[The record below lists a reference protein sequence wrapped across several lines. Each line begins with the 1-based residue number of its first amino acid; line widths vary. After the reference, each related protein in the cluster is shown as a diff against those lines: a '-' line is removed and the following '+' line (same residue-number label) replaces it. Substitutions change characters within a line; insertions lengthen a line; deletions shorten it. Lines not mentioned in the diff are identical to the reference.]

1 MKYPKEY
8 LDEIKIRLKV
18 STVVSKHVSLKKRG
32 KEFVGLSPFKN
43 EKTPSFTVNDEK
55 GFYHCFSTSEHGN
68 IFDFVMKMQNFKFGE
83 AVKFLASLAGM
94 APYRFSK
101 VDEQRE
107 KEWNEYTGI
116 YSDYTDHYHNELL
129 NNSNSKIA
137 IDYLKNRKIES
148 SIIKDFKI
156 GFVSFNSNIY
166 EKLRKNYAEKILK
179 ESGLFYYDENKK
191 FYVERFRNR
200 IIFPI
205 NSLSGKPMALGGR
218 IIDKKNKYAKY
229 INSPETNFFRKGN
242 NLYNLDKV
250 RKISHKFDEVFLV
263 EGYMDVIG
271 LSKFKIENCIANLGT
286 ALTDK
291 QIYMV
296 TQFFDN
302 IVICFDGDQSGY
314 KAAIRAAENSIK
326 SVLPDKQI
334 YFLFL
339 PDGEDPDSFV
349 EKNGK
354 NEFIDF
360 YKNNKIPVHKLV
372 FEHYKK
378 ENSSSPSGLAS
389 LEKKLKSVANS
400 VKDSLVKKY
409 ILGYFLDSLAKHSPG
424 TVFKNL
430 NKSFTGFSKP
440 LDKTKKL
447 FKDTENFS
455 SIDIKEFCLIY
466 IIINNFNF
474 FYQRSDLLENIR
486 FYKKENE
493 LIFEKILECLKGG
506 NFDSLQIDDQ
516 LLVQIEK
523 YANIKHIIQKN
534 DKDESKIVEIFNDI
548 KSELKT
554 HDLELRIQE
563 LESKFAKDFNQN
575 TFDEINRLKKEQ
587 NIN

>member
-83 AVKFLASLAGM
+83 AVKFLANLAGM
-94 APYRFSK
+94 TPYRFSK

-116 YSDYTDHYHNELL
+116 YKYYTDFYHNELL

-137 IDYLKNRKIES
+137 LDYLKKRKINNL
-148 SIIKDFKI
+148 IIEEFKI
-156 GFVSFNSNIY
+156 GFVNFNSNIY
-166 EKLRKNYAEKILK
+166 EKLTKNYDVKILN

-191 FYVERFRNR
+191 IYVERFRNR

-205 NSLSGKPMALGGR
+205 NSLSGKPIAFGGR
-218 IIDKKNKYAKY
+218 IIDTKNKYAKY

-242 NLYNLDKV
+242 NLYNLDRV

-271 LSKFKIENCIANLGT
+271 LSKFEIENCIANLGT

-291 QIYMV
+291 QVYMV

-302 IVICFDGDQSGY
+302 IVICFDGDESGY

-326 SVLPDKQI
+326 TILPDKQI

-339 PDGEDPDSFV
+339 PDGEDPDTFV
-349 EKNGK
+349 EKKGK
-354 NEFIDF
+354 NEFLDF
-360 YKNNKIPVHKLV
+360 YKNNKISVHKLI

-378 ENSSSPSGLAS
+378 ENSSSPSALAS
-389 LEKKLKSVANS
+389 LEKRLKSIANS
-400 VKDSLVKKY
+400 VKDNVVKKY
-409 ILGYFLDSLAKHSPG
+409 ILGYFLESLAKHSPG
-424 TVFKNL
+424 TVFKNS
-430 NKSFTGFSKP
+430 NKQFIDFNKP

-455 SIDIKEFCLIY
+455 SVDIKEFCLIY
-466 IIINNFNF
+466 IMINNLNF
-474 FYQRSDLLENIR
+474 FYQRSDLLENIK
-486 FYKKENE
+486 FYKKENG
-493 LIFEKILECLKGG
+493 LIFDQILECVKTG
-506 NFDSLQIDDQ
+506 NLDDLQVDNQ
-516 LLVQIEK
+516 LLDQIEK
-523 YANIKHIIQKN
+523 YANIKHIVHKN

-548 KSELKT
+548 KNELKT

-563 LESKFAKDFNQN
+563 LESKFAEDFNQN

>member
-83 AVKFLASLAGM
+83 AVKFLANLAGM

-107 KEWNEYTGI
+107 KEWNEYTSI
-116 YSDYTDHYHNELL
+116 YSDYADYYHNELL
-129 NNSNSKIA
+129 NSSNSKIA
-137 IDYLKNRKIES
+137 LDYLKKRKINN
-148 SIIKDFKI
+148 SIIKEFKI
-156 GFVSFNSNIY
+156 GFVNFNSNIY
-166 EKLRKNYAEKILK
+166 EKLRKKYDEKILN
-179 ESGLFYYDENKK
+179 ESGLFYYDENKNI
-191 FYVERFRNR
+191 YVERFRNR

-205 NSLSGKPMALGGR
+205 NSLSGKPMAFGGR
-218 IIDKKNKYAKY
+218 IIDTKNKYAKY

-242 NLYNLDKV
+242 NLYNLDRV

-271 LSKFKIENCIANLGT
+271 LSKFEIENCIANLGT

-291 QIYMV
+291 QTYMV

-302 IVICFDGDQSGY
+302 IVICFDGDESGY

-339 PDGEDPDSFV
+339 PEGEDPDTFV
-349 EKNGK
+349 EKKGK
-354 NEFIDF
+354 NEFLDF
-360 YKNNKIPVHKLV
+360 YKNNKIPVHKLI

-378 ENSSSPSGLAS
+378 ENSSSPSALAS
-389 LEKKLKSVANS
+389 LEKKFKSIANS
-400 VKDSLVKKY
+400 IKDNVVKKY
-409 ILGYFLDSLAKHSPG
+409 MLGYFLESLAKHSPG
-424 TVFKNL
+424 TVFKNS
-430 NKSFTGFSKP
+430 NKTFIGFNKP
-440 LDKTKKL
+440 LDKTKKI

-455 SIDIKEFCLIY
+455 SVDIKEFSLIY
-466 IIINNFNF
+466 IMLNNLNF
-474 FYQRSDLLENIR
+474 FYQRSDLLENIK
-486 FYKKENE
+486 FYKKENG
-493 LIFEKILECLKGG
+493 LIFDQILKCVKTG
-506 NFDSLQIDDQ
+506 NLDDLQVDNQ
-516 LLVQIEK
+516 LLNQIEK
-523 YANIKHIIQKN
+523 YANIKHIVYKN
-534 DKDESKIVEIFNDI
+534 DKDQSKIVEIFNDI
-548 KSELKT
+548 KNELKT

-563 LESKFAKDFNQN
+563 LESKFAEDFNQN

>member
-83 AVKFLASLAGM
+83 AVKFLANLAGM

-116 YSDYTDHYHNELL
+116 YSVYADYYHNELL
-129 NNSNSKIA
+129 NNPTSKIA
-137 IDYLKNRKIES
+137 LDYLKKRNIDN
-148 SIIKDFKI
+148 SIIKGFKI
-156 GFVSFNSNIY
+156 GFVNFNSNIY
-166 EKLRKNYAEKILK
+166 KKLSKNYDIKILN
-179 ESGLFYYDENKK
+179 ESGLFFYDENKK
-191 FYVERFRNR
+191 IYVERFRNR

-205 NSLSGKPMALGGR
+205 NSLSGKPMAFGGR
-218 IIDKKNKYAKY
+218 IIDTKNKYAKY

-242 NLYNLDKV
+242 NLYNLDRV

-271 LSKFKIENCIANLGT
+271 LSKFQIENCIANLGT

-302 IVICFDGDQSGY
+302 IVICFDGDESGY

-339 PDGEDPDSFV
+339 PDGEDPDTFV
-349 EKNGK
+349 EKKGK
-354 NEFIDF
+354 NEFLDF
-360 YKNNKIPVHKLV
+360 YKNNKIPVHKLI

-378 ENSSSPSGLAS
+378 ENSSSPSALAS
-389 LEKKLKSVANS
+389 LEKRLKSIANS
-400 VKDSLVKKY
+400 VKDNVVKKY
-409 ILGYFLDSLAKHSPG
+409 ILGYFLESLAKHSPG
-424 TVFKNL
+424 TVFKNS
-430 NKSFTGFSKP
+430 NKPFVGFSKP
-440 LDKTKKL
+440 LDQTKKL

-455 SIDIKEFCLIY
+455 SFDIKEFCLIY
-466 IIINNFNF
+466 IIINNLNF
-474 FYQRSDLLENIR
+474 FYQRADLLENIK
-486 FYKKENE
+486 FYKKENG
-493 LIFEKILECLKGG
+493 LIFDQILECVKSGDLD
-506 NFDSLQIDDQ
+506 NLQVDGQ
-516 LLVQIEK
+516 LLDQIEK
-523 YANIKHIIQKN
+523 FANIKHIVQKN
-534 DKDESKIVEIFNDI
+534 DKDEGKIVEIFNDI
-548 KSELKT
+548 KKELKT
-554 HDLELRIQE
+554 HDLELRIEE
-563 LESKFAKDFNQN
+563 LESKFAEDFNQN

>member
-83 AVKFLASLAGM
+83 SVKFLANLAGM
-94 APYRFSK
+94 TPYRFSK
-101 VDEQRE
+101 VDEQKE
-107 KEWNEYTGI
+107 KEWNEYTSI
-116 YSDYTDHYHNELL
+116 YSDYTDYYHNELL
-129 NNSNSKIA
+129 NNPNSKIA
-137 IDYLKNRKIES
+137 LDYLKKRKINN

-156 GFVSFNSNIY
+156 GFVNFNSSIY
-166 EKLRKNYAEKILK
+166 EKLNKNYDVKILN
-179 ESGLFYYDENKK
+179 ESGLFFLDENKK
-191 FYVERFRNR
+191 IYVERFRNR

-205 NSLSGKPMALGGR
+205 NSLSGKPMAFGGR
-218 IIDKKNKYAKY
+218 IIDTKNKYAKY

-242 NLYNLDKV
+242 NLYNLDRV

-271 LSKFKIENCIANLGT
+271 LSKFEIKNCIANLGT

-302 IVICFDGDQSGY
+302 IVICFDGDESGY

-326 SVLPDKQI
+326 SILPDKQI

-339 PDGEDPDSFV
+339 PDGEDPDTFV
-349 EKNGK
+349 EKKGK
-354 NEFIDF
+354 DEFLDF
-360 YKNNKIPVHKLV
+360 YKNNKIPVHKLI

-378 ENSSSPSGLAS
+378 ENSSSPSALAS
-389 LEKKLKSVANS
+389 LEKKLKSIANS
-400 VKDSLVKKY
+400 VKDSVVKKY
-409 ILGYFLDSLAKHSPG
+409 ILGYFLESLAKYSPG
-424 TVFKNL
+424 TIFKNS
-430 NKSFTGFSKP
+430 KQSFVSFSKP

-447 FKDTENFS
+447 FKETENFTS
-455 SIDIKEFCLIY
+455 VDIKEFCLLY
-466 IIINNFNF
+466 IIINNLNF
-474 FYQRSDLLENIR
+474 FYQRLDLLENIR
-486 FYKKENE
+486 FFKIENG
-493 LIFEKILECLKGG
+493 LIFEKILVCLKDG
-506 NFDSLQIDDQ
+506 NLERLQIDDQ
-516 LLVQIEK
+516 LLDQIEK
-523 YANIKHIIQKN
+523 YANIKHIVQKN

-548 KSELKT
+548 KNELKT

-563 LESKFAKDFNQN
+563 LESKFAKDLNQK

>member
-18 STVVSKHVSLKKRG
+18 STVVSKYVSLKKRG

-68 IFDFVMKMQNFKFGE
+68 IFDFLMKMQNFKFGE
-83 AVKFLASLAGM
+83 AVKFLANLAGM

-107 KEWNEYTGI
+107 KEWNEYTSI
-116 YSDYTDHYHNELL
+116 YSDYADYYHNALL
-129 NNSNSKIA
+129 NNPNSKNA
-137 IDYLKNRKIES
+137 LDYLKKRKINN
-148 SIIKDFKI
+148 SIIKEFKI
-156 GFVSFNSNIY
+156 GFVNFNSNIY
-166 EKLRKNYAEKILK
+166 ERLSKNYDVKILND
-179 ESGLFYYDENKK
+179 SGLFYFDENKK
-191 FYVERFRNR
+191 IHVERFRNR

-205 NSLSGKPMALGGR
+205 NSLSGKPMAFGGR
-218 IIDKKNKYAKY
+218 IIDTKNKYAKY

-242 NLYNLDKV
+242 NLYNLDRV

-271 LSKFKIENCIANLGT
+271 LNKFEIENCIANLGT

-302 IVICFDGDQSGY
+302 IVICFDGDESGY

-339 PDGEDPDSFV
+339 PDGEDPDTFV
-349 EKNGK
+349 EKKGK
-354 NEFIDF
+354 NEFLNF
-360 YKNNKIPVHKLV
+360 YKNNKIPVHKLI

-378 ENSSSPSGLAS
+378 ENSSSPSALAS
-389 LEKKLKSVANS
+389 LEKRLKGIANS
-400 VKDSLVKKY
+400 IKDSVVKKY
-409 ILGYFLDSLAKHSPG
+409 ILGYFLESLAKYSPG
-424 TVFKNL
+424 TVFKNS
-430 NKSFTGFSKP
+430 NKPFVGFNKP

-455 SIDIKEFCLIY
+455 SVDIKEFCLIY
-466 IIINNFNF
+466 IMINNLNF
-474 FYQRSDLLENIR
+474 FYQRPDLLENIK
-486 FYKKENE
+486 FLKKENG
-493 LIFEKILECLKGG
+493 LIFNQVLECVKNG
-506 NFDSLQIDDQ
+506 NLNDLQVDNQ
-516 LLVQIEK
+516 LLDEIEK
-523 YANIKHIIQKN
+523 YANIKHIVHKN

-548 KSELKT
+548 KNELKT

>member
-18 STVVSKHVSLKKRG
+18 STVVSKYVSLKKRG

-83 AVKFLASLAGM
+83 AVKFLANLAGM

-116 YSDYTDHYHNELL
+116 YLDYTNYYHNELL

-137 IDYLKNRKIES
+137 LDYLKKRKINN
-148 SIIKDFKI
+148 SIIKEFKI
-156 GFVSFNSNIY
+156 GFVNFNSNIY
-166 EKLRKNYAEKILK
+166 ERLSKKYDVKILND
-179 ESGLFYYDENKK
+179 SGLFYFDEIKK
-191 FYVERFRNR
+191 IHVERFRNR

-205 NSLSGKPMALGGR
+205 NSLSGKPMAFGGR
-218 IIDKKNKYAKY
+218 IIDTKNKYAKY

-242 NLYNLDKV
+242 NLYNLDRV

-271 LSKFKIENCIANLGT
+271 LNKFEIENCIANLGT

-302 IVICFDGDQSGY
+302 IVICFDGDESGY

-339 PDGEDPDSFV
+339 PDGEDPDTFV
-349 EKNGK
+349 EKKGK
-354 NEFIDF
+354 NEFLNF
-360 YKNNKIPVHKLV
+360 YKNNKIPVHKLI

-389 LEKKLKSVANS
+389 LEKKFKSIANS
-400 VKDSLVKKY
+400 VKDSVVKKY
-409 ILGYFLDSLAKHSPG
+409 ILGYFLESLAKYSPG
-424 TVFKNL
+424 TAFKNL
-430 NKSFTGFSKP
+430 NKSSINFSKP
-440 LDKTKKL
+440 LDKTKQL
-447 FKDTENFS
+447 FKDTESFS
-455 SIDIKEFCLIY
+455 SIDIKEFCLLY
-466 IIINNFNF
+466 IIVNNLNF
-474 FYQRSDLLENIR
+474 FYQRSDLLENVK
-486 FYKKENE
+486 FFKKENGM
-493 LIFEKILECLKGG
+493 IFTKILECLKNG
-506 NFDSLQIDDQ
+506 NLDTLQIDDQ
-516 LLVQIEK
+516 LLDQIEK
-523 YANIKHIIQKN
+523 YANIKHVIHKN

-548 KSELKT
+548 KNELKT
-554 HDLELRIQE
+554 HDLELRIQD
-563 LESKFAKDFNQN
+563 LESKFAEDFNQN

>member
-68 IFDFVMKMQNFKFGE
+68 IFDFIMKMQNFKFGE
-83 AVKFLASLAGM
+83 AVKFLANLAGM

-101 VDEQRE
+101 FDEQRE
-107 KEWNEYTGI
+107 KEWNEYTVI
-116 YSDYTDHYHNELL
+116 YADYADYYHNELL
-129 NNSNSKIA
+129 NNPNSKIA
-137 IDYLKNRKIES
+137 LDYLKKRKIKN
-148 SIIKDFKI
+148 SIIKEFKI
-156 GFVSFNSNIY
+156 GFVNFNSSIY
-166 EKLRKNYAEKILK
+166 EKLSKKYDVKILN
-179 ESGLFYYDENKK
+179 ESGLFFYDENKK
-191 FYVERFRNR
+191 IFVERFRNR

-205 NSLSGKPMALGGR
+205 NSLSGKPMAFGGR
-218 IIDKKNKYAKY
+218 IIDTKNKYAKY

-250 RKISHKFDEVFLV
+250 RKISHKFEEVFLV

-271 LSKFKIENCIANLGT
+271 LSKFEIENCIANLGT

-302 IVICFDGDQSGY
+302 IVICFDGDESGY

-339 PDGEDPDSFV
+339 PEGEDPDTFV
-349 EKNGK
+349 EKKGK
-354 NEFIDF
+354 NEFLDF
-360 YKNNKIPVHKLV
+360 YKNNKIPVHKLI

-378 ENSSSPSGLAS
+378 ENSSSPSALAS
-389 LEKKLKSVANS
+389 LEKKLKAIANS
-400 VKDSLVKKY
+400 VKDTVVKKY
-409 ILGYFLDSLAKHSPG
+409 ILGYFLENLAKYSPG
-424 TVFKNL
+424 TVFKNFK
-430 NKSFTGFSKP
+430 KSSVNFNKP

-455 SIDIKEFCLIY
+455 SVDIKEFCLLY
-466 IIINNFNF
+466 IMINNLNF
-474 FYQRSDLLENIR
+474 FYQRSDLLEKIK
-486 FYKKENE
+486 FFKKENI
-493 LIFEKILECLKGG
+493 LVFEKILDCLKDG
-506 NFDSLQIDDQ
+506 NLDSLQIDDQ
-516 LLVQIEK
+516 LLDQIEK
-523 YANIKHIIQKN
+523 YANIKHIVQKN

-548 KSELKT
+548 KNELKT

-563 LESKFAKDFNQN
+563 LESKFAEDFNQN

>member
-83 AVKFLASLAGM
+83 SVKFLANLAGM
-94 APYRFSK
+94 TPYRFSK
-101 VDEQRE
+101 VDEQKE

-116 YSDYTDHYHNELL
+116 YSDYTDYYHNELL
-129 NNSNSKIA
+129 NNPNSKIA
-137 IDYLKNRKIES
+137 LDYLKKRKINN

-156 GFVSFNSNIY
+156 GFVNFNSSIY
-166 EKLRKNYAEKILK
+166 EKLNKNYDVKILN
-179 ESGLFYYDENKK
+179 ESGLFFLDENKK
-191 FYVERFRNR
+191 IYVERFRNR

-205 NSLSGKPMALGGR
+205 NSLSGKPMAFGGR
-218 IIDKKNKYAKY
+218 IIDTKNKYAKY

-242 NLYNLDKV
+242 NLYNLDRV

-271 LSKFKIENCIANLGT
+271 LSKFEIKNCIANLGT

-302 IVICFDGDQSGY
+302 IVICFDGDESGY

-326 SVLPDKQI
+326 SILPDKQI

-339 PDGEDPDSFV
+339 PDGEDPDTFV
-349 EKNGK
+349 EKKGK
-354 NEFIDF
+354 DEFLDF
-360 YKNNKIPVHKLV
+360 YKNNKIPVHKLI

-378 ENSSSPSGLAS
+378 ENSSSPSALAS
-389 LEKKLKSVANS
+389 LEKKLKSIANS
-400 VKDSLVKKY
+400 VKDSVVKKY
-409 ILGYFLDSLAKHSPG
+409 ILGYFLESLAKYSPG
-424 TVFKNL
+424 TIFKNF
-430 NKSFTGFSKP
+430 KQSFVSFSKP

-447 FKDTENFS
+447 FKETENFTS
-455 SIDIKEFCLIY
+455 VDIKEFCLLY
-466 IIINNFNF
+466 IIINNLNF
-474 FYQRSDLLENIR
+474 FYQRLDLLENIR
-486 FYKKENE
+486 FFKIENG
-493 LIFEKILECLKGG
+493 LIFEKILVCLKDG
-506 NFDSLQIDDQ
+506 NLERLQIDDQ
-516 LLVQIEK
+516 LLDQIEK
-523 YANIKHIIQKN
+523 YANIKHIVQKN

-548 KSELKT
+548 KNELKT

-563 LESKFAKDFNQN
+563 LESKFAKDLNQK

>member
-83 AVKFLASLAGM
+83 AVKFLANLAGM

-101 VDEQRE
+101 IDEQRE

-116 YSDYTDHYHNELL
+116 YSDYADYYHNELL
-129 NNSNSKIA
+129 NNPNSKIA
-137 IDYLKNRKIES
+137 LNYLKKRKIDN
-148 SIIKDFKI
+148 SIIKEFKI
-156 GFVSFNSNIY
+156 GFVNFNSSIY
-166 EKLRKNYAEKILK
+166 EKLSKNYEEKILS
-179 ESGLFYYDENKK
+179 ESGLFFHDENKK
-191 FYVERFRNR
+191 IYVERFRNR

-205 NSLSGKPMALGGR
+205 NSLSGKPMAFGGR
-218 IIDKKNKYAKY
+218 IIDTKNKYAKY

-242 NLYNLDKV
+242 NLYNLDRV

-296 TQFFDN
+296 NQFFDN
-302 IVICFDGDQSGY
+302 IVICFDGDESGY

-326 SVLPDKQI
+326 SILPDKQI

-339 PDGEDPDSFV
+339 PDGEDPDTFV
-349 EKNGK
+349 EKKGK
-354 NEFIDF
+354 NEFLDF
-360 YKNNKIPVHKLV
+360 YKNNKIPVHKLI

-378 ENSSSPSGLAS
+378 ESSSSPSALAS
-389 LEKKLKSVANS
+389 LEKKLKDVANS
-400 VKDSLVKKY
+400 VKDNVVKKY
-409 ILGYFLDSLAKHSPG
+409 ILGYFLESLAKHSPG
-424 TVFKNL
+424 IVFKNS
-430 NKSFTGFSKP
+430 NKSFIGFNKP

-455 SIDIKEFCLIY
+455 SVDIKEFCLIY
-466 IIINNFNF
+466 IMINNLNF
-474 FYQRSDLLENIR
+474 FYQRADLLENIK
-486 FYKKENE
+486 FYKKENR
-493 LIFEKILECLKGG
+493 LIFDQILKCVKSGDLD
-506 NFDSLQIDDQ
+506 NLQIDSQ
-516 LLVQIEK
+516 LLDQIEK
-523 YANIKHIIQKN
+523 YANIKHIVQKN
-534 DKDESKIVEIFNDI
+534 DKDESKMVEIFDDI
-548 KSELKT
+548 KNELKT

>member
-68 IFDFVMKMQNFKFGE
+68 IFDFIMKMQNFKFGE
-83 AVKFLASLAGM
+83 AVKFLANLAGM

-116 YSDYTDHYHNELL
+116 YLDYTNHYHKKLL
-129 NNSNSKIA
+129 NNPNSKIA
-137 IDYLKNRKIES
+137 LDYLKKRKINS
-148 SIIKDFKI
+148 SIIEEFKI
-156 GFVSFNSNIY
+156 GFVSFDSNIY
-166 EKLRKNYAEKILK
+166 EELSKSYDLKILN

-191 FYVERFRNR
+191 KYVERFRNR

-205 NSLSGKPMALGGR
+205 NSLSGKPMAFGGR
-218 IIDKKNKYAKY
+218 IIDTKNKYAKY

-242 NLYNLDKV
+242 NLYNLDRV

-302 IVICFDGDQSGY
+302 IVICFDGDESGY
-314 KAAIRAAENSIK
+314 KAALRAAENSIK
-326 SVLPDKQI
+326 SILPDKQI

-339 PDGEDPDSFV
+339 PDGEDPDTFV
-349 EKNGK
+349 EKKGK
-354 NEFIDF
+354 DEFLDF
-360 YKNNKIPVHKLV
+360 FKNNKIPVHKLI

-378 ENSSSPSGLAS
+378 ANSSSPSALAS
-389 LEKKLKSVANS
+389 LEKKLKSIANS
-400 VKDSLVKKY
+400 VKDNVVKKY
-409 ILGYFLDSLAKHSPG
+409 ILGYFLEGLAKHSPG
-424 TVFKNL
+424 TVFKNP
-430 NKSFTGFSKP
+430 NKSFISFNKP

-455 SIDIKEFCLIY
+455 SVDIKEFCLIY
-466 IIINNFNF
+466 IMINNLNF
-474 FYQRSDLLENIR
+474 FYQRPDLLENIK
-486 FYKKENE
+486 FYKKENR
-493 LIFEKILECLKGG
+493 LILDKILECVKNG
-506 NFDSLQIDDQ
+506 NLDSLYIDDQ
-516 LLVQIEK
+516 LLEQIER

-548 KSELKT
+548 RNELKT
-554 HDLELRIQE
+554 YDLELRIQE
-563 LESKFAKDFNQN
+563 LESKFAEDFNQN

>member
-8 LDEIKIRLKV
+8 LDEIKTRLKV
-18 STVVSKHVSLKKRG
+18 STVVSKFVSLKKRG

-83 AVKFLASLAGM
+83 AVKFLANLAGM

-116 YSDYTDHYHNELL
+116 YSDYADYYYNELL

-137 IDYLKNRKIES
+137 LDYLKKRKINN
-148 SIIKDFKI
+148 SIIKEFKI
-156 GFVSFNSNIY
+156 GFVNFNSNIY
-166 EKLRKNYAEKILK
+166 EKLRKKYDEKILN
-179 ESGLFYYDENKK
+179 ESGLFYYDENKNI
-191 FYVERFRNR
+191 YVERFRNR

-205 NSLSGKPMALGGR
+205 NSLSGKPMAFGGR
-218 IIDKKNKYAKY
+218 IIDTKNKYAKY

-242 NLYNLDKV
+242 NLYNLDRV

-271 LSKFKIENCIANLGT
+271 LSKFEIENCIANLGT

-291 QIYMV
+291 QTYMV

-302 IVICFDGDQSGY
+302 IVICFDGDESGY

-339 PDGEDPDSFV
+339 PEGEDPDTFV
-349 EKNGK
+349 EKKGK
-354 NEFIDF
+354 NEFLDF
-360 YKNNKIPVHKLV
+360 YKNNKIPVHKLI

-378 ENSSSPSGLAS
+378 ENSSSPSALAS
-389 LEKKLKSVANS
+389 LEKKFKSIANS
-400 VKDSLVKKY
+400 IKDNVVKKY
-409 ILGYFLDSLAKHSPG
+409 MLGYFLESLAKHSPG
-424 TVFKNL
+424 TVFKNS
-430 NKSFTGFSKP
+430 NKTFIGFNKP
-440 LDKTKKL
+440 LDKTKKI

-455 SIDIKEFCLIY
+455 SVDIKEFSLIY
-466 IIINNFNF
+466 IMLNNLNF
-474 FYQRSDLLENIR
+474 FYQRSDLLENIK
-486 FYKKENE
+486 FYKKENG
-493 LIFEKILECLKGG
+493 LIFDQILKCVKTG
-506 NFDSLQIDDQ
+506 NLDDLQVDNQ
-516 LLVQIEK
+516 LLNQIEK
-523 YANIKHIIQKN
+523 YANIKHIIYKN

-548 KSELKT
+548 KNELKT

-563 LESKFAKDFNQN
+563 LESKFAEDFNQN

>member
-83 AVKFLASLAGM
+83 AVKFLANLAGM

-107 KEWNEYTGI
+107 KEWNEYTSI
-116 YSDYTDHYHNELL
+116 YSDYTDYYHNELL
-129 NNSNSKIA
+129 NNPNSKIA
-137 IDYLKNRKIES
+137 LDYLKKRKIDN
-148 SIIKDFKI
+148 SIIKEFKI
-156 GFVSFNSNIY
+156 GFVNFNSSIY
-166 EKLRKNYAEKILK
+166 EKLSKNYDVKILN
-179 ESGLFYYDENKK
+179 ESGLFFHDENKK
-191 FYVERFRNR
+191 KYVERFRNR

-205 NSLSGKPMALGGR
+205 NSLSGKPMAFGGR
-218 IIDKKNKYAKY
+218 IIDTKNKYAKY

-242 NLYNLDKV
+242 NLYNLDRV
-250 RKISHKFDEVFLV
+250 RKTSHKFDEVFLV

-271 LSKFKIENCIANLGT
+271 LSKFEIENCIANLGT

-302 IVICFDGDQSGY
+302 IVICFDGDESGY

-339 PDGEDPDSFV
+339 PDGEDPDTFV
-349 EKNGK
+349 EKKGK
-354 NEFIDF
+354 NEFLDF
-360 YKNNKIPVHKLV
+360 YKNNKIPVHKLI

-378 ENSSSPSGLAS
+378 ENSSSPSALAS
-389 LEKKLKSVANS
+389 LEKKLKGIANS
-400 VKDSLVKKY
+400 VKDDLVKKY
-409 ILGYFLDSLAKHSPG
+409 ILGYFLESLAGYSPG
-424 TVFKNL
+424 TVFKNS
-430 NKSFTGFSKP
+430 NQSFIGFNKP
-440 LDKTKKL
+440 LDKTKKR

-455 SIDIKEFCLIY
+455 SVDIKEFCLIY
-466 IIINNFNF
+466 IMINNLNF
-474 FYQRSDLLENIR
+474 FYQRPDLFENVK
-486 FYKKENE
+486 FHKKENG
-493 LIFEKILECLKGG
+493 LVFEQILKCLKTGDLD
-506 NFDSLQIDDQ
+506 NLQIDSQ
-516 LLVQIEK
+516 LRDQIER
-523 YANIKHIIQKN
+523 YANIKHIVQKN

-548 KSELKT
+548 KNELKT

-563 LESKFAKDFNQN
+563 LESKFAEDFNQN

>member
-68 IFDFVMKMQNFKFGE
+68 VFDFVMKMQNFKFGE
-83 AVKFLASLAGM
+83 AVKFLANLAGM

-116 YSDYTDHYHNELL
+116 YSDYTDYYHNELL
-129 NNSNSKIA
+129 NNQNSKIA
-137 IDYLKNRKIES
+137 LDYLKKRKIGN
-148 SIIKDFKI
+148 SIIKEFKI
-156 GFVSFNSNIY
+156 GFVNFNSNIY
-166 EKLRKNYAEKILK
+166 EKLSKNYDVKILN
-179 ESGLFYYDENKK
+179 ESGLFFHDENKK
-191 FYVERFRNR
+191 IYVERFRNR

-205 NSLSGKPMALGGR
+205 NSLSGKPMAFGGR
-218 IIDKKNKYAKY
+218 IIDTKNKYAKY

-242 NLYNLDKV
+242 NLYNLDRV
-250 RKISHKFDEVFLV
+250 RKISHKFNEVFLV

-271 LSKFKIENCIANLGT
+271 LSKFQIENCIANLGT

-302 IVICFDGDQSGY
+302 IVICFDGDESGY

-339 PDGEDPDSFV
+339 PDGEDPDTFV
-349 EKNGK
+349 EKKGK
-354 NEFIDF
+354 NEFLNF
-360 YKNNKIPVHKLV
+360 YKNNKIPVHKLI

-378 ENSSSPSGLAS
+378 ENSSSPSALAS
-389 LEKKLKSVANS
+389 LEKKLKGIANS
-400 VKDSLVKKY
+400 IKDSLVKKY
-409 ILGYFLDSLAKHSPG
+409 ILGYFLENLEKYSPG
-424 TVFKNL
+424 IIFKNS
-430 NKSFTGFSKP
+430 NKSFIVTHKA

-455 SIDIKEFCLIY
+455 PIDIKEFCLIY
-466 IIINNFNF
+466 ILINNLNF
-474 FYQRSDLLENIR
+474 FYQRLDLLENIK
-486 FYKKENE
+486 FYKKENG
-493 LIFEKILECLKGG
+493 LIFNQILECLKIG
-506 NFDSLQIDDQ
+506 NFDDLQVDNQ
-516 LLVQIEK
+516 LLDQIEK
-523 YANIKHIIQKN
+523 YANIKHIVQKN

-548 KSELKT
+548 KNELKT

-563 LESKFAKDFNQN
+563 LESKFAEDFNQN

>member
-18 STVVSKHVSLKKRG
+18 SSVVSKHVSLKKRG

-83 AVKFLASLAGM
+83 AVKFLANLAGM

-101 VDEQRE
+101 VDEQKE

-116 YSDYTDHYHNELL
+116 YSDYTNYYHNELL
-129 NNSNSKIA
+129 NNPNSKIA
-137 IDYLKNRKIES
+137 LDYLKRRKINN
-148 SIIKDFKI
+148 SIIKEFKI
-156 GFVSFNSNIY
+156 GFVNFNSSIY
-166 EKLRKNYAEKILK
+166 EKLCKNYDVKILN
-179 ESGLFYYDENKK
+179 ESGLFFHDENKK
-191 FYVERFRNR
+191 IFFERFRNR

-205 NSLSGKPMALGGR
+205 NSLSGKPMAFGGR
-218 IIDKKNKYAKY
+218 IIETKNKYAKY
-229 INSPETNFFRKGN
+229 INSPETSFFRKGN
-242 NLYNLDKV
+242 NLYNLDRV

-271 LSKFKIENCIANLGT
+271 LSKFQIENCIANLGT

-302 IVICFDGDQSGY
+302 IVICFDGDESGY
-314 KAAIRAAENSIK
+314 RAAIRAAENSIK
-326 SVLPDKQI
+326 SILPDKQI

-339 PDGEDPDSFV
+339 PDGEDPDTFV
-349 EKNGK
+349 EKKGK
-354 NEFIDF
+354 DEFLDF
-360 YKNNKIPVHKLV
+360 YKNNKIPVHKLI

-378 ENSSSPSGLAS
+378 ENSSSPSALAS
-389 LEKKLKSVANS
+389 LEKKLKSIANS
-400 VKDSLVKKY
+400 VKDNVVKKY
-409 ILGYFLDSLAKHSPG
+409 ILGYFLESLAKYSPG
-424 TVFKNL
+424 TTFKNS
-430 NKSFTGFSKP
+430 KQSFVSFSKP

-455 SIDIKEFCLIY
+455 SVDIKEFCLLY
-466 IIINNFNF
+466 IIINNLNF
-474 FYQRSDLLENIR
+474 FYQRLDLLENIR
-486 FYKKENE
+486 FFKIENG
-493 LIFEKILECLKGG
+493 LIFEKILVCLKDG
-506 NFDSLQIDDQ
+506 NLDRLQIDDQ
-516 LLVQIEK
+516 LLDQIEK
-523 YANIKHIIQKN
+523 YANIKHIVQKN

-548 KSELKT
+548 KNELKT

>member
-18 STVVSKHVSLKKRG
+18 STVVSKYVSLKKRG

-83 AVKFLASLAGM
+83 AVKFLANLAGM
-94 APYRFSK
+94 VPYRFSK

-116 YSDYTDHYHNELL
+116 YSDYTNYYHNELL
-129 NNSNSKIA
+129 NNTNSKIA
-137 IDYLKNRKIES
+137 LDYLKKRKINS
-148 SIIKDFKI
+148 SIIKEFKI
-156 GFVSFNSNIY
+156 GFVNFNSSIY
-166 EKLRKNYAEKILK
+166 EKLSKNYDLKILN
-179 ESGLFYYDENKK
+179 ESGLFYYDEYKK
-191 FYVERFRNR
+191 IYVERFRNR

-205 NSLSGKPMALGGR
+205 NSLSGKPMAFGGR
-218 IIDKKNKYAKY
+218 IIDTKNKYAKY
-229 INSPETNFFRKGN
+229 INSPETNFFKKGN

-271 LSKFKIENCIANLGT
+271 LSKFEIENCIANLGT
-286 ALTDK
+286 SLTDK
-291 QIYMV
+291 QIYIV
-296 TQFFDN
+296 TQFFND
-302 IVICFDGDQSGY
+302 IVICFDGDESGY

-339 PDGEDPDSFV
+339 PDGEDPDTFV
-349 EKNGK
+349 EKKGK
-354 NEFIDF
+354 NEFLDY
-360 YKNNKIPVHKLV
+360 YKSNKISVHKLI

-378 ENSSSPSGLAS
+378 ESSSSPSALAS
-389 LEKKLKSVANS
+389 LEKKFKSIANT
-400 VKDSLVKKY
+400 VKDSVVKKY
-409 ILGYFLDSLAKHSPG
+409 ILGYFLENLAKYSPG
-424 TVFKNL
+424 TIFKNFK
-430 NKSFTGFSKP
+430 KSSFNFYKP

-447 FKDTENFS
+447 FKDTESFS
-455 SIDIKEFCLIY
+455 STDIKEFCLLY
-466 IIINNFNF
+466 IMVNNLNF
-474 FYQRSDLLENIR
+474 FYQRSDLLENVK
-486 FYKKENE
+486 FFKKENV
-493 LIFEKILECLKGG
+493 LVFSKILECLKGG
-506 NFDSLQIDDQ
+506 NLDGLQIDDQ
-516 LLVQIEK
+516 LLDQIEK
-523 YANIKHIIQKN
+523 YANIKHIVHRN

-548 KSELKT
+548 KNELKT

-563 LESKFAKDFNQN
+563 LESKFAEDFSQN

>member
-8 LDEIKIRLKV
+8 LEEIKIRLKV

-83 AVKFLASLAGM
+83 AVKFLANLAGM

-101 VDEQRE
+101 GDEQRE

-116 YSDYTDHYHNELL
+116 YSDYADYYHNELL
-129 NNSNSKIA
+129 NNPSSKIA
-137 IDYLKNRKIES
+137 IDYLQKRKIDK
-148 SIIKDFKI
+148 SIIKEFKI
-156 GFVSFNSNIY
+156 GFVNFKSSIY
-166 EKLRKNYAEKILK
+166 EKLKKNYAEKILN
-179 ESGLFYYDENKK
+179 ESGLFFYDENKK
-191 FYVERFRNR
+191 IYIERFRNR

-205 NSLSGKPMALGGR
+205 NSLSGKPMAFGGR
-218 IIDKKNKYAKY
+218 IIDTKNKYAKY

-302 IVICFDGDQSGY
+302 IVICFDSDESGY

-339 PDGEDPDSFV
+339 PDGEDPDTFV
-349 EKNGK
+349 EKKGK
-354 NEFIDF
+354 NEFLNF
-360 YKNNKIPVHKLV
+360 YKNNKIPVHKLI

-378 ENSSSPSGLAS
+378 ENSSSPSALAS
-389 LEKKLKSVANS
+389 LEKKLKGIANS
-400 VKDSLVKKY
+400 VKDSVVKKY
-409 ILGYFLDSLAKHSPG
+409 ILGYFLESIAKYAPG
-424 TVFKNL
+424 TIFKNS
-430 NKSFTGFSKP
+430 NRSFIGFNKP

-455 SIDIKEFCLIY
+455 SVDIKEFCLIY
-466 IIINNFNF
+466 IMINNLNF
-474 FYQRSDLLENIR
+474 FYQRPDLLENIK
-486 FYKKENE
+486 FYKKENG
-493 LIFEKILECLKGG
+493 LILEEILECLKNG
-506 NFDSLQIDDQ
+506 NLDGLEIDDQ
-516 LLVQIEK
+516 LLDQIEK
-523 YANIKHIIQKN
+523 YANIKHIVHKN
-534 DKDESKIVEIFNDI
+534 DRDESKIIEIFNDI
-548 KSELKT
+548 KNELKT

-563 LESKFAKDFNQN
+563 LESKFAEDFNQN

>member
-83 AVKFLASLAGM
+83 AVKFLANLAGM
-94 APYRFSK
+94 TPYRFSR

-107 KEWNEYTGI
+107 KEWNEYTSI
-116 YSDYTDHYHNELL
+116 YKDYNDFYHNELL

-137 IDYLKNRKIES
+137 LDYLKKRKINN
-148 SIIKDFKI
+148 SIIEEFKI
-156 GFVSFNSNIY
+156 GFVNFNSNIY
-166 EKLRKNYAEKILK
+166 EKLSKNYNVKILN
-179 ESGLFYYDENKK
+179 ESGLFYHDENKK
-191 FYVERFRNR
+191 IYTERFRNR

-205 NSLSGKPMALGGR
+205 NSLSGKPMAFGGR
-218 IIDKKNKYAKY
+218 IIDTKNKYAKY

-242 NLYNLDKV
+242 NLYNLDRV

-271 LSKFKIENCIANLGT
+271 LSKFQIENCIANLGT

-302 IVICFDGDQSGY
+302 IVICFDGDESGY

-326 SVLPDKQI
+326 SILPDKQI

-339 PDGEDPDSFV
+339 PDGEDPDTFV
-349 EKNGK
+349 EKKGK
-354 NEFIDF
+354 NEFLNF
-360 YKNNKIPVHKLV
+360 YKNYKIPVHKFI

-378 ENSSSPSGLAS
+378 ENSSSPSALAS
-389 LEKKLKSVANS
+389 LEKKLKSIANS
-400 VKDSLVKKY
+400 VKDNVVKKY
-409 ILGYFLDSLAKHSPG
+409 ILGYFLESLAKHSPG
-424 TVFKNL
+424 SVFKNS
-430 NKSFTGFSKP
+430 NKPIIDFNKP

-455 SIDIKEFCLIY
+455 SVDIKEFCLIY
-466 IIINNFNF
+466 IMINNLNF
-474 FYQRSDLLENIR
+474 FYQRSDLLENIK
-486 FYKKENE
+486 FYKKENG
-493 LIFEKILECLKGG
+493 LIFDQILECVKTG
-506 NFDSLQIDDQ
+506 NLDDLQVDNQ
-516 LLVQIEK
+516 LLDQIEK
-523 YANIKHIIQKN
+523 YANIKHIVHKN

-548 KSELKT
+548 KNELKT

-587 NIN
+587 NLN

>member
-83 AVKFLASLAGM
+83 AVKFLANLAGM

-107 KEWNEYTGI
+107 KEWNEYTSI
-116 YSDYTDHYHNELL
+116 YSDYANYYHNELL
-129 NNSNSKIA
+129 NSPNSKIA
-137 IDYLKNRKIES
+137 LDYLKKRKINNL
-148 SIIKDFKI
+148 IIKEFKI
-156 GFVSFNSNIY
+156 GFVNFNSSLY
-166 EKLRKNYAEKILK
+166 ERLSKKYDIKILN
-179 ESGLFYYDENKK
+179 ESGLFYYDEYKK
-191 FYVERFRNR
+191 IYVERFRNR

-205 NSLSGKPMALGGR
+205 NSLSGKPMAFGGR
-218 IIDKKNKYAKY
+218 IIDTKNKYAKY

-242 NLYNLDKV
+242 NLYNLDRV

-271 LSKFKIENCIANLGT
+271 LSKFQIENCIANLGT

-302 IVICFDGDQSGY
+302 IVICFDGDESGY

-339 PDGEDPDSFV
+339 PDGEDPDTFV
-349 EKNGK
+349 EKKGK
-354 NEFIDF
+354 NEFLNF
-360 YKNNKIPVHKLV
+360 FNNNKIPIHKLI

-378 ENSSSPSGLAS
+378 ENSSSPSALAS
-389 LEKKLKSVANS
+389 LEKKLKAIANS
-400 VKDSLVKKY
+400 VKDSVVKKY
-409 ILGYFLDSLAKHSPG
+409 ILGYFLESLAQHSPG

-430 NKSFTGFSKP
+430 NKSFIGFNKP

-447 FKDTENFS
+447 VKDTESFS
-455 SIDIKEFCLIY
+455 SIDIKEFCLLY
-466 IIINNFNF
+466 IILNNLNF
-474 FYQRSDLLENIR
+474 FYQRSDLLENVK
-486 FYKKENE
+486 FFKKENGM
-493 LIFEKILECLKGG
+493 IFSKIIECLTSG
-506 NFDSLQIDDQ
+506 NLNTLQIDHQ
-516 LLVQIEK
+516 LLDQIEK
-523 YANIKHIIQKN
+523 YANIKHIVYKN

-548 KSELKT
+548 KNELKT

-563 LESKFAKDFNQN
+563 LESKFAEDFNQN

>member
-18 STVVSKHVSLKKRG
+18 STVVSKYVSLKKRG

-68 IFDFVMKMQNFKFGE
+68 IFDFLMKMQNFKFGE
-83 AVKFLASLAGM
+83 AVKFLANLAGM

-107 KEWNEYTGI
+107 KEWNEYTSI
-116 YSDYTDHYHNELL
+116 YSDYADYYHNALL
-129 NNSNSKIA
+129 NNPNSKNA
-137 IDYLKNRKIES
+137 IDYLKKRKINN
-148 SIIKDFKI
+148 SIIKEFKI
-156 GFVSFNSNIY
+156 GFVNFNSNIY
-166 EKLRKNYAEKILK
+166 ERLSKNYDVKILND
-179 ESGLFYYDENKK
+179 SGLFYFDENKK
-191 FYVERFRNR
+191 IHVERFRNR

-205 NSLSGKPMALGGR
+205 NSLSGKPMAFGGR
-218 IIDKKNKYAKY
+218 IIDTKNKYAKY

-242 NLYNLDKV
+242 NLYNLDRV

-271 LSKFKIENCIANLGT
+271 LNKFEIENCIANLGT

-302 IVICFDGDQSGY
+302 IVICFDGDESGY

-339 PDGEDPDSFV
+339 PDGEDPDTFV
-349 EKNGK
+349 EKKGK
-354 NEFIDF
+354 NEFLNF
-360 YKNNKIPVHKLV
+360 YKNNKIPVHKLI

-378 ENSSSPSGLAS
+378 ENSSSPSALAS
-389 LEKKLKSVANS
+389 LEKRLKGIANS
-400 VKDSLVKKY
+400 IKDSVVKKY
-409 ILGYFLDSLAKHSPG
+409 ILGYFLESLAKYSPG
-424 TVFKNL
+424 TVFKNS
-430 NKSFTGFSKP
+430 NKPFVGFNKP

-455 SIDIKEFCLIY
+455 SVDIKEFCLIY
-466 IIINNFNF
+466 IMINNLNF
-474 FYQRSDLLENIR
+474 FYQRPDLLENIK
-486 FYKKENE
+486 FLKKENG
-493 LIFEKILECLKGG
+493 LIFNQVLECVKNG
-506 NFDSLQIDDQ
+506 NLNDLQVDNQ
-516 LLVQIEK
+516 LLDEIEK
-523 YANIKHIIQKN
+523 YANIKHIVHKN

-548 KSELKT
+548 KNELKT

>member
-83 AVKFLASLAGM
+83 AVKFLANLAGM

-107 KEWNEYTGI
+107 KEWNEYTSI
-116 YSDYTDHYHNELL
+116 YSDYADYYHNELL
-129 NNSNSKIA
+129 NSSNSKIA
-137 IDYLKNRKIES
+137 LDYLKKRKINN
-148 SIIKDFKI
+148 SIIKEFKI
-156 GFVSFNSNIY
+156 GFVNFNSNIY
-166 EKLRKNYAEKILK
+166 EKLRKKYDEKILN
-179 ESGLFYYDENKK
+179 ESGLFYYDENKNI
-191 FYVERFRNR
+191 YVERFRNR

-205 NSLSGKPMALGGR
+205 NSLSGKPMAFGGR
-218 IIDKKNKYAKY
+218 IIDTKNKYAKY

-242 NLYNLDKV
+242 NLYNLDRV

-271 LSKFKIENCIANLGT
+271 LSKFEIENCIANLGT

-291 QIYMV
+291 QTYMV

-302 IVICFDGDQSGY
+302 IVICFDGDESGY

-339 PDGEDPDSFV
+339 PEGEDPDTFV
-349 EKNGK
+349 EKKGK
-354 NEFIDF
+354 NEFLDF
-360 YKNNKIPVHKLV
+360 YKNNKIPVHKLI

-378 ENSSSPSGLAS
+378 ENSSSPSALAS
-389 LEKKLKSVANS
+389 LEKKFKSIANS
-400 VKDSLVKKY
+400 IKDNVVKKY
-409 ILGYFLDSLAKHSPG
+409 MLGYFLESLAKHSPG

-430 NKSFTGFSKP
+430 NKTFIGFNKP
-440 LDKTKKL
+440 LDKTKKI

-455 SIDIKEFCLIY
+455 SVDIKEFSLIY
-466 IIINNFNF
+466 IMLNNLNF
-474 FYQRSDLLENIR
+474 FYQRSDLLENIK
-486 FYKKENE
+486 FYKKENG
-493 LIFEKILECLKGG
+493 LIFDQILKCVKTG
-506 NFDSLQIDDQ
+506 NLDDLQVDNQ
-516 LLVQIEK
+516 LLNQIEK
-523 YANIKHIIQKN
+523 YANIKHIVYKN

-548 KSELKT
+548 KNELKT

-563 LESKFAKDFNQN
+563 LESKFAEDFNQN